1 MPLTALIAMQA
12 PGKIG
17 MVIVILVFCLVPLTV
32 IGEDPGFGVA
42 ALIQVSAIL
51 LTLAALLWLSRAKPL
66 SAKVWQLVVG
76 YLLAN
81 SISNLCAL
89 LLSPHLL
96 H

>member
-1 MPLTALIAMQA
+1 MPFTALIAMQA

-42 ALIQVSAIL
+42 ALTQVSALL
-51 LTLAALLWLSRAKPL
+51 LTLAALLWLSWSKPL
-66 SAKVWQLVVG
+66 PTITWRLVVG
-76 YLLAN
+76 YLVVN

-89 LLSPHLL
+89 FLIPHLL